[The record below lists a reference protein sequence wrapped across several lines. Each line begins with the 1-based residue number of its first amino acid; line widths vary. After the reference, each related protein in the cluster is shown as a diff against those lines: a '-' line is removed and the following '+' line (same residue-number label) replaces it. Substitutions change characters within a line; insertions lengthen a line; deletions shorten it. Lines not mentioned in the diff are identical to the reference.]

1 MTGLFTKD
9 IGSSG
14 IDGKSNPTKSQ
25 SLLKDLSSFDEKT
38 GHILKVK
45 LFIIKNS
52 LIVLMHEYSILQ
64 IWLSNMKDC
73 YLQMIIKAFI

>member
-1 MTGLFTKD
+1 MKD

-25 SLLKDLSSFDEKT
+25 SLPKDLGSFDEKT
-38 GHILKVK
+38 GYVLKVK

-64 IWLSNMKDC
+64 IWLSNMKDS
-73 YLQMIIKAFI
+73 YLQMTIKAFI